1 MDLTINMIDQ
11 WRMTLEQ
18 LRIFVAVAERLHMT
32 RAAEALHLT
41 QSAVSAAVNAL
52 ETRHGARLFDRVGRG
67 LALNAAGTAF
77 LPEARA
83 VLARAE
89 AAERLLDEL
98 AGLKRGSVR
107 LFASQTIAAYWL
119 PPRMAAF
126 AQSHPGI
133 ELRLSIGNTHQVVE
147 AVLAGEAELGLIEG
161 AEDAPRLERTR
172 IAADR
177 LIVVAAPGHP
187 LADRERMLG
196 ATELKALD
204 WALREAG
211 SGTRSEFEAALPRG
225 MDASDLKT
233 ALVLPSNEAILT
245 AVAAS
250 AGGGLVTAISELAA
264 RPLIEAGRLVRL
276 PLELPERPFYRLR
289 HRERSAS
296 RAAEAFAA
304 AL

>member
-1 MDLTINMIDQ
+1 
-11 WRMTLEQ
+11 
-18 LRIFVAVAERLHMT
+18 
-32 RAAEALHLT
+32 
-41 QSAVSAAVNAL
+41 
-52 ETRHGARLFDRVGRG
+52 
-67 LALNAAGTAF
+67 
-77 LPEARA
+77 
-83 VLARAE
+83 
-89 AAERLLDEL
+89 
-98 AGLKRGSVR
+98 
-107 LFASQTIAAYWL
+107 YWL
-119 PPRMAAF
+119 PPRMVAF

-133 ELRLSIGNTHQVVE
+133 ELYLSIGNTHQVVE

-187 LADRERMLG
+187 LADRDREL
-196 ATELKALD
+196 AASDLKALD
-204 WALREAG
+204 WALREGG

-225 MDASDLKT
+225 LAAADLKT
-233 ALVLPSNEAILT
+233 ALVLPSNEA
-245 AVAAS
+245 VAAS
-250 AGGGLVTAISELAA
+250 GGASGGLVTAISELAA

-289 HRERSAS
+289 HRERGAS

>member
-1 MDLTINMIDQ
+1 
-11 WRMTLEQ
+11 MTLEQ

-187 LADRERMLG
+187 LADRDGPL
-196 ATELKALD
+196 ATSDLKALD

-225 MDASDLKT
+225 MAASDLKT

-250 AGGGLVTAISELAA
+250 TGEGGGLVTAISELAA

-276 PLELPERPFYRLR
+276 PLDLPERPFYRLR

>member
-1 MDLTINMIDQ
+1 
-11 WRMTLEQ
+11 MTLEQ

-177 LIVVAAPGHP
+177 LIVVAPPGHP
-187 LADRERMLG
+187 LADREQPL
-196 ATELKALD
+196 AASDLKALD

-225 MDASDLKT
+225 MAADLKT

-250 AGGGLVTAISELAA
+250 AGGGGLVTAISELAA

>member
-1 MDLTINMIDQ
+1 
-11 WRMTLEQ
+11 MTLEQ

-41 QSAVSAAVNAL
+41 QSAVSAAVQAL
-52 ETRHGARLFDRVGRG
+52 EARHGTRLFDRVGRG

-77 LPEARA
+77 LPEAKA

-126 AQSHPGI
+126 AQSHPGV
-133 ELRLSIGNTHQVVE
+133 ELHLSIGNTHRVVE

-172 IAADR
+172 IGADR
-177 LIVVAAPGHP
+177 LIVVAAPDHP
-187 LADRERMLG
+187 LAGGEAALAAAD
-196 ATELKALD
+196 LKALD

-225 MDASDLKT
+225 MAASNLKT

-250 AGGGLVTAISELAA
+250 GGAGGGLVTAISELAA

-276 PLELPERPFYRLR
+276 PLDLPERPFYRLR
-289 HRERSAS
+289 HRERGAS

>member
-1 MDLTINMIDQ
+1 MDLTINIIDQ

-89 AAERLLDEL
+89 AAEQLLDEL

-187 LADRERMLG
+187 LADRERLLG

>member
-1 MDLTINMIDQ
+1 
-11 WRMTLEQ
+11 MTLEQ

-41 QSAVSAAVNAL
+41 QSAVSAAVQAL
-52 ETRHGARLFDRVGRG
+52 ETRHGTRLFDRVGRG

-126 AQSHPGI
+126 AQSHPGV
-133 ELRLSIGNTHQVVE
+133 ELHLSIGNTHRVVE
-147 AVLAGEAELGLIEG
+147 AVLGGEAELGLIEG

-172 IAADR
+172 IGADR
-177 LIVVAAPGHP
+177 LIVVAAPDHP
-187 LADRERMLG
+187 LAGREAALT
-196 ATELKALD
+196 AADLKALD
-204 WALREAG
+204 WALREPG

-225 MDASDLKT
+225 IAAFDLKT

-245 AVAAS
+245 AVAAGGG

-276 PLELPERPFYRLR
+276 PLDLPERPFYRLR
-289 HRERSAS
+289 HRERGAS

>member
-1 MDLTINMIDQ
+1 M
-11 WRMTLEQ
+11 
-18 LRIFVAVAERLHMT
+18 
-32 RAAEALHLT
+32 AAEGREDL
-41 QSAVSAAVNAL
+41 
-52 ETRHGARLFDRVGRG
+52 VGRG

-225 MDASDLKT
+225 MAASDLKT

-250 AGGGLVTAISELAA
+250 AGGGGLVTAISELAA

>member
-1 MDLTINMIDQ
+1 
-11 WRMTLEQ
+11 MTLEQ

-41 QSAVSAAVNAL
+41 QSAVSAAVSAL
-52 ETRHGARLFDRVGRG
+52 EMRHGARLFDRVGRG

-126 AQSHPGI
+126 AQSHPGV
-133 ELRLSIGNTHQVVE
+133 ELHLSIGNTHRVVE

-172 IAADR
+172 IGADR
-177 LIVVAAPGHP
+177 LIVVAAPDHP
-187 LADRERMLG
+187 LAGREAALT
-196 ATELKALD
+196 AADLKALD
-204 WALREAG
+204 WALREPG

-225 MDASDLKT
+225 IAAFDLKT

-245 AVAAS
+245 AVAAGGG

-276 PLELPERPFYRLR
+276 PLDMPERPFYRLR
-289 HRERSAS
+289 HRERGAS

>member
-119 PPRMAAF
+119 PPHMAAF
-126 AQSHPGI
+126 AQSHPSI

>member
-1 MDLTINMIDQ
+1 
-11 WRMTLEQ
+11 MTLEQ

-77 LPEARA
+77 LPEAKA

-119 PPRMAAF
+119 PPRMATF

-147 AVLAGEAELGLIEG
+147 AVLAGEAELGLTEG

-187 LADRERMLG
+187 LADRERVLG
-196 ATELKALD
+196 TTELKALD

-289 HRERSAS
+289 HRDRSAS

>member
-1 MDLTINMIDQ
+1 MDLTINIIDQ

-177 LIVVAAPGHP
+177 LIVVAALGHP

>member
-1 MDLTINMIDQ
+1 
-11 WRMTLEQ
+11 
-18 LRIFVAVAERLHMT
+18 MT

-126 AQSHPGI
+126 AQIHPGV
-133 ELRLSIGNTHQVVE
+133 ELHLSIGNTHQVVE

-172 IAADR
+172 IGADR

-187 LADRERMLG
+187 LAEREQSL
-196 ATELKALD
+196 AASDLKALD

-225 MDASDLKT
+225 MAASDLKT

-250 AGGGLVTAISELAA
+250 AGDGGGLVTAISELAA

-276 PLELPERPFYRLR
+276 PLELPQRPFYRLR

>member
-1 MDLTINMIDQ
+1 MDLTINIIDQ

-187 LADRERMLG
+187 LADRERLLG

-250 AGGGLVTAISELAA
+250 AGGGLVTAISELVA